1 MANRKKEAN
10 EQKLQI
16 SKTTSTT
23 LSNKKRAIYIVL
35 HVSTI
40 QIGELI
46 GKASAPVKVKQ
57 INIIL
62 FHYLGSWLW
71 CFLVKVHCKYLE
83 SALHMFKS
91 FWLWIIKLVL
101 TDLNNSIFSQMFCVK
116 TYATAWILISFY
128 LKMHNII
135 LTIKGQFE
143 PCIWHCSYPLTHCL
157 SSSIVSVDQ
166 NLSSRASLKTL

>member
-57 INIIL
+57 N
-62 FHYLGSWLW
+62 YGSWL
-71 CFLVKVHCKYLE
+71 
-83 SALHMFKS
+83 
-91 FWLWIIKLVL
+91 
-101 TDLNNSIFSQMFCVK
+101 
-116 TYATAWILISFY
+116 
-128 LKMHNII
+128 
-135 LTIKGQFE
+135 
-143 PCIWHCSYPLTHCL
+143 
-157 SSSIVSVDQ
+157 
-166 NLSSRASLKTL
+166 

>member
-16 SKTTSTT
+16 SKTASNT

-57 INIIL
+57 
-62 FHYLGSWLW
+62 
-71 CFLVKVHCKYLE
+71 V
-83 SALHMFKS
+83 
-91 FWLWIIKLVL
+91 
-101 TDLNNSIFSQMFCVK
+101 
-116 TYATAWILISFY
+116 
-128 LKMHNII
+128 
-135 LTIKGQFE
+135 
-143 PCIWHCSYPLTHCL
+143 
-157 SSSIVSVDQ
+157 
-166 NLSSRASLKTL
+166 